1 MKNMLNMLKQAQE
14 MKSNFAKLKQ
24 NIENTFFFGESSDG
38 FVKVKVNGKGL
49 LVDLSILYED
59 NNSMAQVEE
68 SVKYAYS
75 DAKKRSD
82 EFCESEMNK
91 ATGGM
96 SLPFDMKS
104 FL

>member
-38 FVKVKVNGKGL
+38 LVKVKINGKGV
-49 LVDLSILYED
+49 LVDLSILYEEIK
-59 NNSMAQVEE
+59 NTTQVEE

-75 DAKKRSD
+75 DAKKKSD

>member
-1 MKNMLNMLKQAQE
+1 M
-14 MKSNFAKLKQ
+14 
-24 NIENTFFFGESSDG
+24 D
-38 FVKVKVNGKGL
+38 
-49 LVDLSILYED
+49 
-59 NNSMAQVEE
+59 QVEE

-75 DAKKRSD
+75 DAKKKSD

>member
-59 NNSMAQVEE
+59 NKNMTQVEE

-75 DAKKRSD
+75 DAKKKAD